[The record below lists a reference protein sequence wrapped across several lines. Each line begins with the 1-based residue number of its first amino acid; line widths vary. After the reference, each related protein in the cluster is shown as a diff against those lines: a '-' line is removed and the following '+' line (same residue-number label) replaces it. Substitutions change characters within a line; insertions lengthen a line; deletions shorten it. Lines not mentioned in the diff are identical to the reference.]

1 MKKMLKVVSINQE
14 GIDHVFQIFNWPK
27 LVRFI
32 FIFSIVLGSFLIFGA
47 SKARAIEASDNFNR
61 ANGGLGGNWTTVAG
75 TNAPEI
81 INNRVQVSSAANGH
95 LHSAYW
101 SADTFS
107 SNHYAQGKFPNT
119 ASGCCGPALAV
130 RLAASSGYIL
140 WRGNSA
146 TNVSIWRMDSST
158 SWSMLTSSGSL
169 TIANTDVWRLEAL
182 GATLRGY
189 QNGNLVIEATDATY
203 TGGSP
208 GIWLYYSSN
217 QLDDWA
223 GGDIDGFTV
232 GGTVTGLAGT
242 VVLQNNGG
250 DDLTLTQNGSFTF
263 ATLLTPGTSY
273 NVTVLSQ
280 PSGQS
285 CTVSNN
291 AGTVTDAD
299 VVTVTIACTNSPG
312 SPSGSPQDNFNR
324 ANGGFGSGWANIP
337 EGGLAISSGQAVG
350 THSGNSSGN
359 YRIDASYS
367 NNQYSEIE
375 VTSTVL
381 AIWIGASVRNQTNG
395 NFWLFG
401 ISRGKNL

>member
-1 MKKMLKVVSINQE
+1 
-14 GIDHVFQIFNWPK
+14 
-27 LVRFI
+27 
-32 FIFSIVLGSFLIFGA
+32 
-47 SKARAIEASDNFNR
+47 
-61 ANGGLGGNWTTVAG
+61 
-75 TNAPEI
+75 
-81 INNRVQVSSAANGH
+81 
-95 LHSAYW
+95 
-101 SADTFS
+101 
-107 SNHYAQGKFPNT
+107 
-119 ASGCCGPALAV
+119 
-130 RLAASSGYIL
+130 
-140 WRGNSA
+140 
-146 TNVSIWRMDSST
+146 
-158 SWSMLTSSGSL
+158 MLTSSGSL

-263 ATLLTPGTSY
+263 ATLVTPGTSY

-285 CTVSNN
+285 CTISNH

-299 VVTVTIACTNSPG
+299 VVTVTIACANSPG
-312 SPSGSPQDNFNR
+312 SPPGSPPGSSQDNFNR
-324 ANGGFGSGWANIP
+324 ANGGLGSSWANLP
-337 EGGLAISSGQAVG
+337 EGALAISSGQAVG
-350 THSGNSSGN
+350 TRSGNSSGN
-359 YRIDASYS
+359 YRIDASFN

-375 VTSTVL
+375 VTSTAL

-395 NFWLFG
+395 NFYVRTSDSL
-401 ISRGKNL
+401 RKNGHSICS